1 MPDGLSNSKCA
12 VVVRAMGDSM
22 TIGKGAGQVKLYAI
36 RSVHVPGLLAA
47 YVPSAQAVFTSD
59 VVNLG
64 AVGVALPVAGS
75 RDLVDFGAGTSSR
88 SGAMPVGMGASCR
101 GSNCRGRLLG
111 RRPFAR
117 NRDGPP
123 GAAGHSS
130 CAPPPCTSCRSE
142 PQRAVRSIA

>member
-59 VVNLG
+59 VV
-64 AVGVALPVAGS
+64 
-75 RDLVDFGAGTSSR
+75 
-88 SGAMPVGMGASCR
+88 M
-101 GSNCRGRLLG
+101 
-111 RRPFAR
+111 
-117 NRDGPP
+117 
-123 GAAGHSS
+123 
-130 CAPPPCTSCRSE
+130 
-142 PQRAVRSIA
+142 